1 MALMIWARA
10 SNRFCVFRSIFLF
23 GILAKWPNHV
33 NLWLVLVV
41 LGAGVPRGTGLMIRK
56 HSGTGFPARLGA
68 WYLQG
73 LTLYPTPRFS
83 VLWLE
88 APW

>member
-1 MALMIWARA
+1 
-10 SNRFCVFRSIFLF
+10 
-23 GILAKWPNHV
+23 
-33 NLWLVLVV
+33 
-41 LGAGVPRGTGLMIRK
+41 MIRK